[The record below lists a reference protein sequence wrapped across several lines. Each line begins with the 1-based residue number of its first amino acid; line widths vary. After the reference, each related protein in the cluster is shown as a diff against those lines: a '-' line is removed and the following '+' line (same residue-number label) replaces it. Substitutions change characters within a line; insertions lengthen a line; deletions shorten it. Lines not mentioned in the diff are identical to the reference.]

1 MTAIFLIAA
10 GVVIVSAIPAYIIG
24 NLFYK
29 ITHGSARV

>member
-24 NLFYK
+24 HFFYK
-29 ITHGSARV
+29 ITHGSARI